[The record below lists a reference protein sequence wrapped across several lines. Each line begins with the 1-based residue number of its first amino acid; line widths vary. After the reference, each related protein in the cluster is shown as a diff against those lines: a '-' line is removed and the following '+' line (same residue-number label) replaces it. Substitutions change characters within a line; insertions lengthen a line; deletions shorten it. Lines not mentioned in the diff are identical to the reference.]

1 MTSFRRARDQV
12 HELRA
17 EIAPEG
23 PTRRL
28 IAVSSAAEAE
38 EERSRLGPGDQA
50 LIVITGVPR
59 GS

>member
-1 MTSFRRARDQV
+1 MTGLRRVRDQV
-12 HELRA
+12 QELRA

-23 PTRRL
+23 QGRRL
-28 IAVSSAAEAE
+28 IAVSSADEADE
-38 EERSRLGPGDQA
+38 VRSRLGPGDEA